1 MNLVNRQRAG
11 SGDGTNCY
19 DTASSWILDL
29 DFVPTPGNT
38 LILYL
43 GLPNGINIDLL
54 LCGGVGVDS
63 AYFGGVSN
71 AGVAVSIFTVPETPP
86 TNFEILFG
94 TGGHQ
99 FSSIVEEV
107 HGISSHTPDQVNHA
121 SGSGPAYNSGF
132 TSTTTQRVEYWS
144 NIYAYYN
151 ASVGSDPLGSAPS
164 NGYALYST
172 NPVKHYET
180 GWHWAFPN
188 PTSSPPTISAGV
200 LLGSKFVI
208 EPGVAGGSVTDADS
222 NVNTYYGAALAFFG
236 PRTSPS
242 VQINTNPPS
251 GGLIRFPALR
261 QR

>member
-11 SGDGTNCY
+11 SGDGTNSF
-19 DTASSWILDL
+19 DTASSWKLNL

-43 GLPNGINIDLL
+43 GLKNGINIDLL
-54 LCGGVGVDS
+54 LCGSAGVEF
-63 AYFGGVSN
+63 AYFGGVAN
-71 AGVAVSIFTVPETPP
+71 AGVAVCVCTVPSTPP
-86 TNFEILFG
+86 TNYEVLFG
-94 TGGHQ
+94 SGGHQ

-107 HGISSHTPDQVNHA
+107 HGISSLTADQLAHA

-132 TSTTTQRVEYWS
+132 TSTTSQRVEYWS
-144 NIYAYYN
+144 NSYAYYN
-151 ASVGSDPLGSAPS
+151 ASTGADPLGSAPS

-180 GWHWAFPN
+180 GWTWALGGQ
-188 PTSSPPTISAGV
+188 TASAPTISAGL

-208 EPGVAGGSVTDADS
+208 EPGVAGGSVTDANR
-222 NVNTYYGAALAFFG
+222 NVHTYFGAAVAFLG

-242 VQINTNPPS
+242 VQINTNPPG